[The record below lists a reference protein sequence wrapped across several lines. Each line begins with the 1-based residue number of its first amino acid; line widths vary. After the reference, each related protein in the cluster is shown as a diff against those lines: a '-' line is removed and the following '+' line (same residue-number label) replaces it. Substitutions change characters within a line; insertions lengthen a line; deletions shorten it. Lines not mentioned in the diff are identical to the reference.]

1 MQCAAVTAIAG
12 ASTYIS
18 LTDQPTNHL
27 CISINPT
34 IHPANRQE
42 QQVAQLFKRSC
53 LVEIKKYKKLDCFC
67 HLLLSSIVD
76 KTGGTSW
83 RHFPRSL
90 PHKILI
96 I

>member
-34 IHPANRQE
+34 IHPAIHQE
-42 QQVAQLFKRSC
+42 RQVAQLFKRSC
-53 LVEIKKYKKLDCFC
+53 LVEIKNIKN
-67 HLLLSSIVD
+67 
-76 KTGGTSW
+76 
-83 RHFPRSL
+83 
-90 PHKILI
+90 LI
-96 I
+96 AFATFS

>member
-53 LVEIKKYKKLDCFC
+53 LVEIKNIKN
-67 HLLLSSIVD
+67 
-76 KTGGTSW
+76 
-83 RHFPRSL
+83 
-90 PHKILI
+90 LI
-96 I
+96 AFATFS